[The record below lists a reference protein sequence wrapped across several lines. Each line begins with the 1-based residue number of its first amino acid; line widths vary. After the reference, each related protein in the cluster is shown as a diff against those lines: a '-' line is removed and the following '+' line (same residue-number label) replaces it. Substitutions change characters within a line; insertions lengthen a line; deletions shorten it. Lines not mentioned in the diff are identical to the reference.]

1 MNYALIDSE
10 IARNEARMS
19 ALDNR
24 RFMKMANSDGGVTE
38 EFRNIDCAVL
48 SNDKYPR
55 LVVEYGDFD
64 EVRLSRNK
72 DKKFDQNIVRLFT
85 GPKKKQVLVG
95 QYSYKWNFLPSF
107 NELKDYDIDIFH
119 HTDMDGDASAS
130 IIYNFIKINKITNS
144 VFTYRYNY
152 NGKTLNDLVTRAI
165 IREKKTN
172 KKNACFIV
180 DLSITELDLVK
191 ILDSYDTVVM
201 IDHHQTSLT
210 MINDIYNK
218 ELTTKKFS
226 YAIDTRCCAT
236 FLTLALLKYHVDKM
250 DNEEYYIH
258 PEDGI
263 GYKIASLI
271 NVYDLK
277 LDKKY
282 PDAYEIATYMNQYYF
297 DYKHMYSF
305 SNIWQDAFYDPIYE
319 INVLDKIFD
328 AGKKLAEL
336 ERTKMRI
343 LYENGFVYTYTIN
356 LFENKNEY
364 PYKPDRIRFKAIYG
378 TGNSSR
384 FIKDSND
391 GIPEID
397 FLIRFRGDELILVI
411 SAYTDDDVLGEVD
424 LSKFF
429 SKYSMGGGHKKACG
443 GSIYTDDI
451 YELLTS
457 LGDNIDSHKW
467 AFGNDSAFNYFSEN
481 RPKKKDKTIY
491 HNWKM
496 KDLKDYILK
505 NKHLFEFYTGQTN
518 LQNTYIRKN
527 YAVSSINP
535 ALDYEIETIVEFLV
549 RIYSVI
555 IYNYLTHSNLQ

>member
-1 MNYALIDSE
+1 MNDVYNEFIDKE
-10 IARNEARMS
+10 TTRDKERMN
-19 ALDNR
+19 ALDNG
-24 RFMKMANSDGGVTE
+24 RFMKMANSDGGVIE

-55 LVVEYGDFD
+55 LIVEHGDFD
-64 EVRLSRNK
+64 EVRLSRNS

-95 QYSYKWNFLPSF
+95 QYSYNLSFFQPF
-107 NELKDYDIDIFH
+107 NELDYYDIDILH

-130 IIYNFIKINKITNS
+130 IIYNFIKSNKINNS
-144 VFTYRYNY
+144 VYTYRYNY
-152 NGKTLNDLVTRAI
+152 NGKILDDI
-165 IREKKTN
+165 ITKSIVRKKKTN

-180 DLSITELDLVK
+180 DLSITELDLVR
-191 ILDSYDTVVM
+191 ILNVYDTVIM

-210 MINDIYNK
+210 MINEIYNK
-218 ELTTKKFS
+218 ELTAKKFS

-236 FLTLALLKYHVDKM
+236 FLTLALLKYHIDKT
-250 DNEEYYIH
+250 DDEYFVCS
-258 PEDGI
+258 EDSV

-305 SNIWQDAFYDPIYE
+305 SNIWQDAFYDPISE
-319 INVLDKIFD
+319 INVIDQIFN

-343 LYENGFVYTYTIN
+343 LYENGFVYNYTID

-384 FIKDSND
+384 FIKDND
-391 GIPEID
+391 DSIPEID

-411 SAYTDDDVLGEVD
+411 SAYTDDDILGEVD

-443 GSIYTDDI
+443 GTIYTDDL

-457 LGDNIDSHKW
+457 IGDNIDPSKW

-481 RPKKKDKTIY
+481 RPKK
-491 HNWKM
+491 
-496 KDLKDYILK
+496 
-505 NKHLFEFYTGQTN
+505 E
-518 LQNTYIRKN
+518 R
-527 YAVSSINP
+527 
-535 ALDYEIETIVEFLV
+535 
-549 RIYSVI
+549 
-555 IYNYLTHSNLQ
+555 